1 MMRGAVD
8 DIDRWGCGVFVMV
21 MRRWVWWMNCSFEKG
36 PEVVL
41 PLIMVSSAW
50 ALFNARSACFHNL

>member
-1 MMRGAVD
+1 MGMWGVCEGNEEVGLVD
-8 DIDRWGCGVFVMV
+8 ELLFR
-21 MRRWVWWMNCSFEKG
+21 KG

-50 ALFNARSACFHNL
+50 ALFNARSARVPQSLEAWGR

>member
-1 MMRGAVD
+1 
-8 DIDRWGCGVFVMV
+8 
-21 MRRWVWWMNCSFEKG
+21 MNCSFEKG

-50 ALFNARSACFHNL
+50 ALFNARSARVPQSLEGWGRQN